1 VTDLATDVVARG
13 PARRSMHWSGGT
25 VLIRLIAY
33 IVIAMLVAPLVVIVG
48 ASFAQSSY
56 VEFPPKALSLQ
67 WYSAFVADHS
77 FLAAFEL
84 SGEVAAL
91 AALCATILGL
101 PASFVLVRKR
111 FPGWTLL
118 WQLLLSPL
126 ILPQIVMG
134 LALLQMFSLFGLSTS
149 FLGLVIAHT
158 VAVVPYVV
166 RTTSAALLNI
176 DPRIEEAAADLGAGQ
191 LTTITLVVAPMIKGG
206 VLAGALFAFIMSWIN
221 VEISIFLSET
231 GTYTLPVLLYNF
243 LEYSIT
249 TVVIVAAAM
258 GIYVAVA
265 LVLLIDGFIGIDT
278 AAKL

>member
-1 VTDLATDVVARG
+1 
-13 PARRSMHWSGGT
+13 
-25 VLIRLIAY
+25 
-33 IVIAMLVAPLVVIVG
+33 
-48 ASFAQSSY
+48 
-56 VEFPPKALSLQ
+56 
-67 WYSAFVADHS
+67 
-77 FLAAFEL
+77 
-84 SGEVAAL
+84 VAAL

-126 ILPQIVMG
+126 ILPQIVLG

-149 FLGLVIAHT
+149 FLGLMIAHT

-191 LTTITLVVAPMIKGG
+191 LTRITLVVAPMIKGG

-265 LVLLIDGFIGIDT
+265 LVLLIDRFIGIDT

>member
-1 VTDLATDVVARG
+1 MTDVAADVAEQAS
-13 PARRSMHWSGGT
+13 PQRSMRRSGGT
-25 VLIRLIAY
+25 ILIRIIAY
-33 IVIAMLVAPLVVIVG
+33 IVIAVLVAPLVVIIG
-48 ASFAQSSY
+48 ASFAQSNY
-56 VEFPPKALSLQ
+56 VEFPPKALSLR
-67 WYSAFVADHS
+67 WYAAFFADDSFLSAFW
-77 FLAAFEL
+77 L

-91 AALCATILGL
+91 AALCATVLGL
-101 PASFVLVRKR
+101 PASFVLVRR
-111 FPGWTLL
+111 QFPGRSLL

-126 ILPQIVMG
+126 VLPQIVLG
-134 LALLQMFSLFGLSTS
+134 LALLQMFALFGLSTS

-221 VEISIFLSET
+221 VEISIFLSAT
-231 GTYTLPVLLYNF
+231 GSYTLPVLLYNF

-265 LVLLIDGFIGIDT
+265 LVLLIDRFIGIDT